1 VRILEG
7 VCAAAL
13 ALAAFPANA
22 VAGEYHVY
30 SCRTPS
36 GESAPA
42 DGWSGSKAGTY
53 TYTENTCS
61 QPTGGLVARL
71 GDEPARTANT
81 DIATWEFA
89 APATDAIVGA
99 TLWRAGDAAGG
110 AAINATYEFWFAGP
124 HNFNDPANAFDVC
137 VYGSLCPSGVGDFA
151 HPGSTQNRLAVPI
164 VNLGSHLFA
173 NASCVG
179 ETPYKCPEGKGDANG
194 NAAAVYLYAADIT
207 LAQGLGPS
215 AGNVSGELAT
225 APTVSGTSDVTFS
238 ASDPGSGVYEAVFT
252 VDGQMVGSAVVN
264 DNGGRCRNV
273 GQTTDAKPAFLYV
286 QPCLASVSADVG
298 LDTTKLANG
307 AHHLIVSVIDAAGN
321 GAPVLDRVITVANPP
336 LPCTGA
342 SPGSASPSGS
352 ATLSASWRGTRK
364 QSVTSSYGRAP
375 AIDGRLSGP
384 GGATVGGA
392 TIDLVATP
400 TFVGGTPISMPSPRT
415 RPDGRFSVRLPAG
428 VSSRTLCF
436 AYRPAGASAPVATR
450 TLILNVRASIAL
462 RVAPRTAS
470 VGRSIFFHGRLR
482 GGPVPP
488 DGKQLVLEARSPGSQ
503 WLEFRVIRT
512 NARGRFSASYTFRF
526 PGPARY
532 QFRALSEPE
541 SDYPFAAGTSNV
553 VAVRER

>member
-1 VRILEG
+1 
-7 VCAAAL
+7 
-13 ALAAFPANA
+13 
-22 VAGEYHVY
+22 VY

-53 TYTENTCS
+53 TYAENTCS

-89 APATDAIVGA
+89 APATDVIAGA
-99 TLWRAGDAAGG
+99 TLWRAGDADGG

-124 HNFNDPANAFDVC
+124 SPTDVFEGCLYGPECVSRGNFQQPLA
-137 VYGSLCPSGVGDFA
+137 P
-151 HPGSTQNRLAVPI
+151 QNRVPEPGA
-164 VNLGSHLFA
+164 NLGSHIFA
-173 NASCVG
+173 SASCRGVA
-179 ETPYKCPEGKGDANG
+179 EYKCPEGKGDADG
-194 NAAAVYLYAADIT
+194 NAAVLYLYAADIT
-207 LAQGLGPS
+207 LAQGLGPT
-215 AGNVSGELAT
+215 AGNVGGELST
-225 APTVSGTSDVTFS
+225 APTVSGTSDLTFS

-252 VDGQMVGSAVVN
+252 VDGQTMESAVVN

-273 GQTTDAKPAFLYV
+273 GQTTDGKPAFLYV
-286 QPCLASVSADVG
+286 QPCLGSVSADVG

-321 GAPVLDRVITVANPP
+321 AAPVLDREITVANPP
-336 LPCTGA
+336 LPCTA
-342 SPGSASPSGS
+342 SGSSTAHSSAST
-352 ATLSASWRGTRK
+352 TLSASWRRTRK

-375 AIDGRLSGP
+375 AIDGRLLGP
-384 GGATVGGA
+384 GGAPIGGA

-400 TFVGGTPISMPSPRT
+400 SYVGGAPIAMPSPRT
-415 RPDGRFSVRLPAG
+415 RPDGRFTVRLPAG

-436 AYRPAGASAPVATR
+436 AYRPAGGASPVATR
-450 TLILNVRASIAL
+450 TLTLNVRAGILL
-462 RVAPRTAS
+462 RVVPRTAS

-512 NARGRFSASYTFRF
+512 NARGRFNASYTFRF

-541 SDYPFAAGTSNV
+541 SDYPFVAGSSNV
-553 VAVRER
+553 VAVLER

>member
-1 VRILEG
+1 
-7 VCAAAL
+7 
-13 ALAAFPANA
+13 
-22 VAGEYHVY
+22 
-30 SCRTPS
+30 
-36 GESAPA
+36 
-42 DGWSGSKAGTY
+42 
-53 TYTENTCS
+53 
-61 QPTGGLVARL
+61 VARL

-89 APATDAIVGA
+89 APAGNAIAGA

-124 HNFNDPANAFDVC
+124 
-137 VYGSLCPSGVGDFA
+137 
-151 HPGSTQNRLAVPI
+151 GSTDVFEGCLYGPECVSRGNFQQPFAPQNRVAEPGQ
-164 VNLGSHLFA
+164 NLGSHIFA
-173 NASCVG
+173 SASCRGVA
-179 ETPYKCPEGKGDANG
+179 EYKCPEGKGDANG
-194 NAAAVYLYAADIT
+194 NAAVLYLYAADIT
-207 LAQGLGPS
+207 LAQGLGPT
-215 AGNVSGELAT
+215 AGNVGGELAT

-252 VDGQMVGSAVVN
+252 VDGQTVQSAVVS

-273 GQTTDAKPAFLYV
+273 GQTTDGKPAFLYV

-298 LDTTKLANG
+298 LDTTKLGNG

-321 GAPVLDRVITVANPP
+321 AAPVLDRVITVANPP
-336 LPCTGA
+336 LPCTA
-342 SPGSASPSGS
+342 AAPDSTRSAGS

-364 QSVTSSYGRAP
+364 QIVTSSYGRAP
-375 AIDGRLSGP
+375 AIDGRLLGP
-384 GGATVGGA
+384 GGAPIGGA

-400 TFVGGTPISMPSPRT
+400 SFVGGTPVGMSSPRT

-436 AYRPAGASAPVATR
+436 AYRPAGGASAPVATR
-450 TLILNVRASIAL
+450 TLTLNVRAGIAL
-462 RVAPRTAS
+462 RVTPRTAS

-482 GGPVPP
+482 GGPIPP
-488 DGKQLVLEARSPGSQ
+488 DGKQLVLEARSPGGQ

-512 NARGRFSASYTFRF
+512 NGRGRFSASYRFRF

-541 SDYPFAAGTSNV
+541 SDYPFAAGTSNA
-553 VAVRER
+553 VAVWER